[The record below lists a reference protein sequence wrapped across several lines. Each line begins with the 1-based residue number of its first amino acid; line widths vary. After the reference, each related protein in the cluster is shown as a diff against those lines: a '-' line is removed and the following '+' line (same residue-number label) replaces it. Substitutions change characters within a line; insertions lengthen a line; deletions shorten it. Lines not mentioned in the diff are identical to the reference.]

1 LQYYNTIMQLSTI
14 IYGIVIIVLIIV
26 IAIVSVLAAKRKI
39 RLMKE
44 CPPIPPLFRSVMG
57 VRVNYREE
65 EKEIKRKDSST
76 ARLSQYNEDAA
87 NEVAMVFIVALIKWI
102 TLPARREV
110 PAGYCEADWR
120 NRTWKKVVEDAGLPL
135 ELYEDVM
142 ETDYRFVKSFKTKF
156 EQFKD
161 AISNDNSTERKFIEA
176 RKTEF
181 KTWVK
186 VRDNFIAAD
195 VEKYMNALRQY
206 NAIDPKTSMDIKAYG
221 EVVII
226 QPPCTQ
232 AAPATTPS
240 PQQPTLDVYPTDTTK
255 SFFNSYSTQQR
266 IAFMI
271 LITVTIMCIVAIV
284 LEEIWRLSPN
294 DTL

>member
-1 LQYYNTIMQLSTI
+1 MQLSTI
-14 IYGIVIIVLIIV
+14 IYGIVIIILVIV
-26 IAIVSVLAAKRKI
+26 IAIVSVLAARRKI
-39 RLMKE
+39 KADK
-44 CPPIPPLFRSVMG
+44 CPIPSAFRSVMG
-57 VRVNYREE
+57 VNVNYREE

-87 NEVAMVFIVALIKWI
+87 NEVAMIFIVALIKWI

-120 NRTWKKVVEDAGLPL
+120 NRTWRKAVEDAGLPL

-142 ETDYRFVKSFKTKF
+142 ESDYRFVKSFKTTFEKF
-156 EQFKD
+156 KE

-176 RKTEF
+176 RKSEF
-181 KTWVK
+181 KTWVN

-206 NAIDPKTSMDIKAYG
+206 NAIDPKTSMGIKSYG

-232 AAPATTPS
+232 APATSTTTPS
-240 PQQPTLDVYPTDTTK
+240 PQQPMDYPYPTT

-266 IAFMI
+266 VAFMI
-271 LITVTIMCIVAIV
+271 LITVAIMCIVAIV